1 MQALKYYERSKHL
14 LASGPVP
21 KAERSALS
29 RSRRAELLV
38 HVTKRLEVIVAGA
51 QRDEGGSTLV
61 AGARARFASLSCE
74 GEARLAE
81 GEPLQALLAYEQALE
96 LGRSHLS
103 LEEGGQLV
111 VADTLTKLAE
121 VHAFLGDAAQV
132 EAHARAAIDL
142 LNDVPSPGALLPRTP
157 AERRVLTS
165 NGHAE
170 GTSQSGSSSPATPV
184 DLSRG
189 PERAEASGSDARQGR
204 LSHLQAVLAQLE
216 TPSPARRT
224 STPRGGL
231 GAAAGAGSAAPGML
245 SPPALRMSI
254 GFGRA
259 TLLSAPASSGPPSS
273 ASAARSALSGVSSSA
288 LPPPPPPPPPGA
300 TPGSGPAGS
309 PFSPFSPPPPPPPV
323 DFVGIYHLGSEAGAS
338 PAVREG
344 SPPLEA
350 QQQEE
355 QEGPE
360 QEQGQEHE
368 EDDEF
373 AWRAGA
379 EEDEEGAG
387 EVDERVPL
395 AIEAINQAR
404 ELMTTDQVALDIC
417 KRKLES
423 SEKHLS
429 AELARLQEENAD
441 NLAKL
446 AEYEMAKAA
455 SAEAAQAAEDAAA
468 SRGRTAASTELLH
481 ALQLQGASMRMAM
494 ELQKTFD
501 ALVPYFVYR
510 SVLEQDLEDRRSELA
525 AAQAEVR
532 VSRRAYNAAM
542 DTLQSISMEIQEE
555 QSRARQ
561 KLREDGASAADGA
574 VAEDEGTPDEAGG
587 ADPDATDTAGSA
599 DEEKVHRDPPA
610 AFVDLDP
617 GGL

>member
-1 MQALKYYERSKHL
+1 MSGICGWAALAACARRVLLVLPIYAASCEHGCRPVAEPCRLVTAMRCEQPLRCFTRAVREAIPLRCLHSSNSRWQSIRNILASLLLRVCCVATISPPSTIGWATLSRWAALRFAGSEAQARAALAPKSLLPRRPIPAHHRPVAHPRSTSHPCATPVQALKYYERSKHL

-231 GAAAGAGSAAPGML
+231 GAAATAAGAGSAATGML
-245 SPPALRMSI
+245 SPPVLRMS
-254 GFGRA
+254 
-259 TLLSAPASSGPPSS
+259 
-273 ASAARSALSGVSSSA
+273 V
-288 LPPPPPPPPPGA
+288 
-300 TPGSGPAGS
+300 GSGRVTLTYFTALFRPR
-309 PFSPFSPPPPPPPV
+309 F
-323 DFVGIYHLGSEAGAS
+323 HLPS
-338 PAVREG
+338 
-344 SPPLEA
+344 
-350 QQQEE
+350 
-355 QEGPE
+355 
-360 QEQGQEHE
+360 
-368 EDDEF
+368 
-373 AWRAGA
+373 
-379 EEDEEGAG
+379 
-387 EVDERVPL
+387 
-395 AIEAINQAR
+395 
-404 ELMTTDQVALDIC
+404 
-417 KRKLES
+417 
-423 SEKHLS
+423 
-429 AELARLQEENAD
+429 
-441 NLAKL
+441 
-446 AEYEMAKAA
+446 
-455 SAEAAQAAEDAAA
+455 
-468 SRGRTAASTELLH
+468 
-481 ALQLQGASMRMAM
+481 
-494 ELQKTFD
+494 
-501 ALVPYFVYR
+501 LV
-510 SVLEQDLEDRRSELA
+510 L
-525 AAQAEVR
+525 VR
-532 VSRRAYNAAM
+532 VWIFTSGRGC
-542 DTLQSISMEIQEE
+542 DSM
-555 QSRARQ
+555 A
-561 KLREDGASAADGA
+561 
-574 VAEDEGTPDEAGG
+574 
-587 ADPDATDTAGSA
+587 
-599 DEEKVHRDPPA
+599 
-610 AFVDLDP
+610 
-617 GGL
+617 